1 MADDADKL
9 YFLTMRQAGELLRAG
24 ELSPV
29 ELLRACLD
37 RIADTDGRLHSFVTL
52 TADDAM
58 AQARTAEAEML
69 RGEYRGP
76 MHGIPFALKD
86 LYDTAGIRTTSG
98 SYVDLERV
106 PQADATETTGSQNRP
121 LPTQAKGNIPIPN
134 RQSLNAPRV
143 KRRKTDA
150 KPIAGPHACRNGL
163 SRYPPH
169 RRPRQTS

>member
-9 YFLTMRQAGELLRAG
+9 YFLSMRQAGELLRAG

-121 LPTQAKGNIPIPN
+121 LPTQAKGNLRIPN

-150 KPIAGPHACRNGL
+150 KPVAARHACRNGL
-163 SRYPPH
+163 SRDPPY
-169 RRPRQTS
+169 RRCRQIF

>member
-1 MADDADKL
+1 MADDGDQL
-9 YFLTMRQAGELLRAG
+9 YFLSIRQAGELLRAG
-24 ELSPV
+24 ELSSV
-29 ELLRACLD
+29 ELLRACLE

-52 TADDAM
+52 TADEAM

-106 PQADATETTGSQNRP
+106 PQADATETTGYQKSPVAWPSPGNRATYPSQTANR
-121 LPTQAKGNIPIPN
+121 
-134 RQSLNAPRV
+134 
-143 KRRKTDA
+143 
-150 KPIAGPHACRNGL
+150 
-163 SRYPPH
+163 
-169 RRPRQTS
+169 